1 MKLGGLAMKLK
12 MLFSKELWKNQL
24 KIFGVVSMIY
34 TVLIFFAYP
43 LVLILTTK
51 ETQDII
57 YYNPLL
63 IMLTVTLPIF
73 LGLIFNFLFSTN
85 SISRIHS
92 LPFTR
97 TQIYFSNLFA
107 GITMLVLPFLAN
119 GLLVLVLRMFS
130 KELIEISMD
139 HIILSTLHY
148 MFINVV
154 LFSVSVFVAT
164 LSSSAFIHIGLT
176 YSLLGVP
183 AVTVMV
189 LGEGLLGHLLYGY
202 PYNHFNWDEVMM
214 KITPLFLFNGY
225 DAYEEVFNSTY
236 YIVGLIYLVLAIGL
250 GLFFYNKRKME
261 TVNDWVA
268 FKWVH
273 VTIKYLAAI
282 IGSIFFAAFFTA
294 LLNNNFNMTLFWL
307 LIGGIVG
314 YIIATMFLHKKIN
327 ILPQWK
333 GMVGY
338 SIVIIILYL
347 GIIFDVTGYVSR
359 IPDMPDID
367 HMEVDSYLISDFDGL
382 GSSAVI
388 TDSQAIQMLMLI
400 HEETVKGYKE
410 DRFNALDTY
419 GPDIQF
425 TYHLKDGD
433 VITRNYDYPKDMYK
447 TLSKQ
452 LYEIDEVK
460 ELRLK
465 DHLAYIEQI
474 EVNSS
479 KGSFSLTETDQ
490 IIELAAVMDMDYS
503 SMSYDERLTN
513 KNLASLYVRYDDDYD
528 REHDYKINSYLHIGS
543 NCTNTLQWL
552 KDEGLYDLVIFEVT
566 DFISVELYEWLDNDE
581 YWEET
586 IKDPEQI
593 AYYFENSVDSP
604 RYYYDDDEFIELNFF
619 TERGNSYNGRIPK
632 SMLLK

>member
-1 MKLGGLAMKLK
+1 MKLK

-24 KIFGVVSMIY
+24 SIFGVVSIIY
-34 TVLIFFAYP
+34 SVIVFFAYP
-43 LVLILTTK
+43 LVLILMKK
-51 ETQDII
+51 ETLDII

-73 LGLIFNFLFSTN
+73 LGLIYNFLFSTK
-85 SISRIHS
+85 SINHIHS

-107 GITMLVLPFLAN
+107 GITMLILPYLVN

-130 KELIEISMD
+130 KELIEIPMN
-139 HIILSTLHY
+139 HIIQSTLHY
-148 MFINVV
+148 MFINVI
-154 LFSVSVFVAT
+154 LFSVSIFVAT

-176 YSLLGVP
+176 YSLLGIP
-183 AVTVMV
+183 ALTVLV

-202 PYNHFNWDEVMM
+202 PSYYFNWNEVMM

-236 YIVGLIYLVLAIGL
+236 YIVGFVYLVLAIGL
-250 GLFFYNKRKME
+250 GLFFYKKRKME

-273 VTIKYLAAI
+273 VAIKYLAAI
-282 IGSIFFAAFFTA
+282 IGSIFFAAFFVA
-294 LLNNNFNMTLFWL
+294 LLNNKFDMTLLWL
-307 LIGGIVG
+307 LIGGVVG

-333 GMVGY
+333 GLAGY
-338 SIVIIILYL
+338 SVVIIILYF
-347 GIIFDVTGYVSR
+347 GMIFDVAGYISR
-359 IPDMPDID
+359 IPDIPDIEY
-367 HMEVDSYLISDFDGL
+367 MEIDSYLISDFDGL
-382 GSSAVI
+382 GSSVVI
-388 TDSQAIQMLMLI
+388 TDPEAIQTLVLI
-400 HEETVKGYKE
+400 HEEAIESYKE
-410 DRFNALDTY
+410 DRLSAYETY

-425 TYHLKDGD
+425 TYYLENGNVLMRD
-433 VITRNYDYPKDMYK
+433 YDFPQETYK

-452 LYEIDEVK
+452 LYELDEVK
-460 ELRLK
+460 ELKLK
-465 DHLAYIEQI
+465 DHLSYIEQI

-479 KGSFSLTETDQ
+479 KGSFSITEPDQ
-490 IIELAAVMDMDYS
+490 IIELAAMMDMDYS
-503 SMSYDERLTN
+503 NMSYDERLTN
-513 KNLASLYVRYDDDYD
+513 KNLANLYVEYDRDYD

-543 NCTNTLQWL
+543 NCINTLQWL

-566 DFISVELYEWLDNDE
+566 DFTSVELYEWLEDSE

-586 IKDPEQI
+586 ITDPEHI

-604 RYYYDDDEFIELNFF
+604 RYYYDEEDFIELNFY
-619 TERGNSYNGRIPK
+619 TAHGNSFNGRIPK
-632 SMLLK
+632 SMLLN